1 MALRAF
7 DLVGAAIG
15 LVALVACGS
24 AESGTELSEAE
35 NRIATA
41 DMIACDG
48 LTPLSSAAYQT
59 VDPANIKQ
67 SIIDAAI
74 RHYSSRARCENGGLS
89 FSGDERL
96 LEVARDHSADM
107 ARLDFFAHESTVSGK
122 ESLGDRFGLGG
133 VTYRAGAEN
142 LASVSLFNFPPNVRF
157 QVIDEGRCL
166 FRDPQTRTLYQRQN
180 YAELAQNVVD
190 SWMDSPGHRA
200 NLLSP
205 KYSRMGSG
213 IAIDLRN
220 NDYCGQVYATQN
232 FAD

>member
-1 MALRAF
+1 MALRA
-7 DLVGAAIG
+7 LKIMGAAIG
-15 LVALVACGS
+15 LTAFVACGS
-24 AESGTELSEAE
+24 AETDTDLSKAE

-41 DMIACDG
+41 ETIACGG
-48 LTPLSSAAYQT
+48 LTPLSSAAFQT

-67 SIIDAAI
+67 SVIDDAI
-74 RHYSSRARCENGGLS
+74 RYYSSRARCENGGLG
-89 FSGDERL
+89 FSGDKRL
-96 LEVARDHSADM
+96 LKVAQSHSADM
-107 ARLDFFAHESTVSGK
+107 ARLDFFAHESAVSGK

-142 LASVSLFNFPPNVRF
+142 LASVSLFNFPANERF

-166 FRDPQTRTLYQRQN
+166 FRDPKTRELYKRQN

-190 SWMDSPGHRA
+190 SWMNSPGHRA

-205 KYSRMGSG
+205 EYSRMGSG
-213 IAIDLRN
+213 IAIDLKN